1 MCDNNL
7 INLFW
12 LLIYFGQKTLFCGT
26 IINDSGKLV
35 LAFNSWEMLTS
46 ALKALIKNP
55 VKESFYRKRKN
66 SN

>member
-12 LLIYFGQKTLFCGT
+12 LLIYFGQKTLFCGPT
-26 IINDSGKLV
+26 INDSGKLV

-46 ALKALIKNP
+46 TLKALIKNP
-55 VKESFYRKRKN
+55 VKKSFYKKRKN